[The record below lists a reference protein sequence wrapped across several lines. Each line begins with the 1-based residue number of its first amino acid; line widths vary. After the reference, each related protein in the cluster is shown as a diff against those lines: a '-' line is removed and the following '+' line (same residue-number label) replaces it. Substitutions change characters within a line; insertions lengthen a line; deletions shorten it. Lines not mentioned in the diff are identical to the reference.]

1 MKKGIIL
8 VPFMTGKGGTE
19 SVIHNLFQSING
31 NDQLQITV
39 HSIGGSENYEWTNG
53 VPISITHI
61 SNKRKIRNIY
71 YALFLFFKIRH
82 IIKKEKPD
90 FIISTNP
97 IMWYLSK
104 KIVNSQKLRI
114 PIIAWY
120 HYSLKQ
126 KPLKKVFFN
135 ADGYL
140 AISSGIKK
148 QLESNGVDSS
158 KIFLIF
164 NPVASNYQPIPRP
177 STGTDFIYL
186 GRVDYDGQKNLQE
199 LIHACYKL
207 KGNWHLN
214 IYGDSSKA
222 KPIKE
227 LIHKLNLENHIT
239 WKGFVNDPWNNIK
252 SASALVLTSKYEGLP
267 MVLCEAISHGIF
279 CISSDIDTGPID
291 IITEKNG
298 YLYKSGNVKQLHEL
312 LQKTI
317 SHSDD
322 FPVQNDIIET
332 SKKFGLNNY
341 GNIFIKAVLS
351 IVNKYN

>member
-8 VPFMTGKGGTE
+8 VPFMTGRGGTE
-19 SVIHNLFQSING
+19 SVIHNLFQSIKEN
-31 NDQLQITV
+31 NKLQMTV

-53 VPISITHI
+53 VPISTTYI
-61 SNKRKIRNIY
+61 SSKRKIRNIY
-71 YALFLFFKIRH
+71 YALFLFFKIHH
-82 IIKKEKPD
+82 IIKEEKPD

-104 KIVNSQKLRI
+104 KIVDSQNLNI

-126 KPLKKVFFN
+126 KPLKKIFFN

-140 AISSGIKK
+140 AISSGIKE
-148 QLESNGVDSS
+148 QLESNCVDSN

-177 STGTDFIYL
+177 SIGTNFIYL

-199 LIHACYKL
+199 LIRACYKL

-214 IYGDSSKA
+214 IYGDSAKSKPV
-222 KPIKE
+222 KD
-227 LIHKLNLENHIT
+227 LIDKLGLKNRII
-239 WKGFVNDPWNNIK
+239 WKGFINDPWNNIK
-252 SASALVLTSKYEGLP
+252 NASALLLTSKYEGLP

-279 CISSDIDTGPID
+279 CISSDIDTGPKD

-298 YLYKSGNVKQLHEL
+298 YLYESGNVKQLHEL
-312 LQKTI
+312 LQKVI

-322 FPVQNDIIET
+322 LPIQNDIIEA

-341 GNIFIKAVLS
+341 GKAFTKAVLS
-351 IVNKYN
+351 IINRYN